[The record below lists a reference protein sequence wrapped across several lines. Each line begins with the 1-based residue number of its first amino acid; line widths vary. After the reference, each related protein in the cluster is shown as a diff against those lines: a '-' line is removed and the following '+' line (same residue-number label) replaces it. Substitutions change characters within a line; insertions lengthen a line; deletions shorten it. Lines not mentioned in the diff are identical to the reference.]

1 MVNLSSEEVKSLK
14 KVIDYIL
21 DTEGDNYEEFI
32 RDGGEEDHH
41 VMYHAIMMGHIL
53 TLKEELPAVKL
64 TGDISLSKFK
74 GERQ

>member
-21 DTEGDNYEEFI
+21 GTEGDNYDRFI
-32 RDGGEEDHH
+32 KDGGEEEHH
-41 VMYHAIMMGHIL
+41 VMYHAIMMSHIL
-53 TLKEELPAVKL
+53 TLKGELPAVRL